1 MTAHEDPRRRFRQQL
16 LTNDFLDSLA
26 AFLRQSECGF
36 GFRRPRQSALRVAFP
51 FFSQAYVGIF
61 MASMDTERLCVDHV
75 RPASRY
81 RTSIW

>member
-16 LTNDFLDSLA
+16 LTNDSLDSLA
-26 AFLRQSECGF
+26 VSRRQCECGF
-36 GFRRPRQSALRVAFP
+36 GLRQPRQSALRVAFP
-51 FFSQAYVGIF
+51 FFSQAYVGF
-61 MASMDTERLCVDHV
+61 VVASRDTERLCVDLV